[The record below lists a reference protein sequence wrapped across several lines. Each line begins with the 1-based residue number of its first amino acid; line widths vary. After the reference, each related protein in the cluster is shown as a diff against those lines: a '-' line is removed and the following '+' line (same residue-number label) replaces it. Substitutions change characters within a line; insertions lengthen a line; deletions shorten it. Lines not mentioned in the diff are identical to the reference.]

1 MTKKISKNFQR
12 DNKKLLLNFCL
23 IVTIRAISRR
33 TTIMRSFLLLIG
45 FVMMLT
51 VPSCTNNAVE
61 STSHELAVQQL
72 KDSQECCYL
81 EYGVAETVQGKAAKI
96 SRESAVV
103 VHVRQT
109 GGRYRGTG
117 TYFNYKGHHIVVTAA
132 HLWAEEVPKP
142 LSSAAMV
149 ESPHEQVIG
158 KMVYWDQLV
167 DIAVLVVPAM
177 ESRNAAKFTRDPEY
191 KVGEDVFYSGFPGAN
206 SLLTFEGQLAGDG
219 YGTDLAMH
227 SMAWGGS
234 SGSGV
239 FDSKGRF
246 VGVVSSIMVGRGFFG
261 PQLVGTIV
269 YVAPANLIDMAYL
282 RQNIDKLGG
291 KKNERF

>member
-1 MTKKISKNFQR
+1 
-12 DNKKLLLNFCL
+12 
-23 IVTIRAISRR
+23 
-33 TTIMRSFLLLIG
+33 MRSFLLLMG

-51 VPSCTNNAVE
+51 VPSCTRHSPE
-61 STSHELAVQQL
+61 PTSHEQAVQQL

-81 EYGVAETVQGKAAKI
+81 EYGVKEKVEGKAAKI
-96 SRESAVV
+96 SRSAAVV
-103 VHVRQT
+103 VHVQQP

-117 TYFNYKGHHIVVTAA
+117 TYFKYKGHHIVVTAA
-132 HLWAEEVPKP
+132 HIWAESVPEP

-158 KMVYWDQLV
+158 KIVYWDQIV
-167 DIAVLVVPAM
+167 DIAVLVVPSM
-177 ESRNAAKFTRDPEY
+177 ESRTPAKFNRDPQY
-191 KVGEDVFYSGFPGAN
+191 TVGEDVVYSGFPGAN

-227 SMAWGGS
+227 SLAWGGS

-239 FDSKGRF
+239 FDSSGRF
-246 VGVVSSIMVGRGFFG
+246 VGVVSSIMVGRGFMG

-269 YVAPANLIDMAYL
+269 YVAPANLIDMVYL
-282 RQNIDKLGG
+282 RQNIERLGG
-291 KKNERF
+291 KKNDRF

>member
-1 MTKKISKNFQR
+1 
-12 DNKKLLLNFCL
+12 
-23 IVTIRAISRR
+23 
-33 TTIMRSFLLLIG
+33 
-45 FVMMLT
+45 MLAT
-51 VPSCTNNAVE
+51 PSCARTDSGLTA
-61 STSHELAVQQL
+61 HDLAVQEL
-72 KDSQECCYL
+72 KQSQECCYL
-81 EYGVAETVQGKAAKI
+81 EYGVKEKVEGKAVKI
-96 SRESAVV
+96 SREAAVV
-103 VHVRQT
+103 VHVQQA

-117 TYFNYKGHHIVVTAA
+117 TYFKYRGHHIVVTAA
-132 HLWAEEVPKP
+132 HIWAESAPQP
-142 LSSAAMV
+142 LSPSAMV

-158 KMVYWDQLV
+158 KIVYWDPYV
-167 DIAVLVVPAM
+167 DIAILVVPAL
-177 ESRNAAKFTRDPEY
+177 ESRNPAKLVRDPEY
-191 KVGEDVFYSGFPGAN
+191 AVGEDVVYSGFPGAN

-246 VGVVSSIMVGRGFFG
+246 VGVVSSIMVGRGFMG

-269 YVAPANLIDMAYL
+269 YVAPANLIDMNYL
-282 RQNIDKLGG
+282 RENIEKLEG

>member
-1 MTKKISKNFQR
+1 MRNI
-12 DNKKLLLNFCL
+12 LLF
-23 IVTIRAISRR
+23 
-33 TTIMRSFLLLIG
+33 IG
-45 FVMMLT
+45 FIMMLVT
-51 VPSCTNNAVE
+51 PSCAKNDVDQTP
-61 STSHELAVQQL
+61 HELAVEEL
-72 KDSQECCYL
+72 KQSQECCYL
-81 EYGVAETVQGKAAKI
+81 EYGVKEKVEGKAAKI
-96 SRESAVV
+96 SREAAVV
-103 VHVRQT
+103 VHVQQP

-117 TYFNYKGHHIVVTAA
+117 TYFKYKGQHIVVTAA
-132 HLWAEEVPKP
+132 HIWAESVPSP
-142 LSSAAMV
+142 LTSAAMI

-158 KMVYWDQLV
+158 KIVYWDPYV

-177 ESRNAAKFTRDPEY
+177 ESRTPAKFVRDPEY
-191 KVGEDVFYSGFPGAN
+191 VVGEDVVYSGFPGAN

-246 VGVVSSIMVGRGFFG
+246 VGVVSSIMVGRGFMG

-282 RQNIDKLGG
+282 KQNMEKLEG

>member
-1 MTKKISKNFQR
+1 
-12 DNKKLLLNFCL
+12 
-23 IVTIRAISRR
+23 
-33 TTIMRSFLLLIG
+33 MRSFLLFIG

-51 VPSCTNNAVE
+51 VPSCAKNTEDAPTN
-61 STSHELAVQQL
+61 HEQAVQQL
-72 KDSQECCYL
+72 KESQECCYL
-81 EYGVAETVQGKAAKI
+81 EYGVKEKVEGKAAKI
-96 SRESAVV
+96 SREAAVV
-103 VHVRQT
+103 VHVQQSS
-109 GGRYRGTG
+109 GRYRGTG
-117 TYFNYKGHHIVVTAA
+117 TYFKYKGHHIVVTAA
-132 HLWAEEVPKP
+132 HIWAESPPQP
-142 LSSAAMV
+142 LSAAAMI

-158 KMVYWDQLV
+158 KIVYWDPYV

-177 ESRNAAKFTRDPEY
+177 ESRTPAKFVRDPEY
-191 KVGEDVFYSGFPGAN
+191 TVGEDVVYSGFPGAN

-246 VGVVSSIMVGRGFFG
+246 VGVVSSIMVGRGFMG

-269 YVAPANLIDMAYL
+269 YVAPANLIDMAYMK
-282 RQNIDKLGG
+282 QNITKLEA
-291 KKNERF
+291 KKNDRF

>member
-1 MTKKISKNFQR
+1 
-12 DNKKLLLNFCL
+12 
-23 IVTIRAISRR
+23 
-33 TTIMRSFLLLIG
+33 MRSIILLIG

-51 VPSCTNNAVE
+51 VPSCTSHTVE
-61 STSHELAVQQL
+61 PTSHEQAVQQL

-81 EYGVAETVQGKAAKI
+81 EYGVKEKVQGKAAKI
-96 SRESAVV
+96 SREAAVV
-103 VHVRQT
+103 VHVQQP

-117 TYFNYKGHHIVVTAA
+117 TYFKYKGHHIVVTAA
-132 HLWAEEVPKP
+132 HIWAEVVPEP

-158 KMVYWDQLV
+158 KIVYWDQLV
-167 DIAVLVVPAM
+167 DIAVLVVPSM
-177 ESRNAAKFTRDPEY
+177 ESRTPAKFNRDPQY
-191 KVGEDVFYSGFPGAN
+191 TVGEDVVYSGFPGAN

-227 SMAWGGS
+227 SLAWGGS

-239 FDSKGRF
+239 FDSQGRF
-246 VGVVSSIMVGRGFFG
+246 VGVVSSIMVGRGFMG

-282 RQNIDKLGG
+282 RQNIERLEG
-291 KKNERF
+291 KKNDRF

>member
-1 MTKKISKNFQR
+1 
-12 DNKKLLLNFCL
+12 
-23 IVTIRAISRR
+23 
-33 TTIMRSFLLLIG
+33 MRSILLLIG

-51 VPSCTNNAVE
+51 VPSCTKTTVE
-61 STSHELAVQQL
+61 PTNHEAAIKQL
-72 KDSQECCYL
+72 KENQECCYL
-81 EYGVAETVQGKAAKI
+81 EYGVKEKVQGKSHKI
-96 SRESAVV
+96 SREAAVV
-103 VHVRQT
+103 VHVQQA

-117 TYFNYKGHHIVVTAA
+117 TYFKYKGQHIVVTAA
-132 HLWAEEVPKP
+132 HIWAESVPEP
-142 LSSAAMV
+142 LSSAAMI

-158 KMVYWDQLV
+158 KIVYWDPYV
-167 DIAVLVVPAM
+167 DIAILSIPAL
-177 ESRNAAKFTRDPEY
+177 ESRTPANFTRDPEY
-191 KVGEDVFYSGFPGAN
+191 VVGEDVVYSGFPGAN

-246 VGVVSSIMVGRGFFG
+246 VGVVSSIMVGRGFMG

-269 YVAPANLIDMAYL
+269 YVAPANLIDMAFL
-282 RQNIDKLGG
+282 KQNLEKLEGR
-291 KKNERF
+291 KNDRF